1 MTEERAKEIENKVIY
16 ANLWA
21 FTEFKDART
30 IEECLFNVGRAFG
43 LMQASLEKE
52 LDLEINKASSD
63 SLKILIGLRDEIVS
77 RYKDLD
83 KIDIIN
89 LINNKYLKAE
99 EERISREN
107 DKQ

>member
-1 MTEERAKEIENKVIY
+1 MTEKRAKEIENKVIY

-21 FTEFKDART
+21 FTDLRDAST
-30 IEECLFNVGRAFG
+30 IEECLFNVGRGVG
-43 LMQASLEKE
+43 LMQECLKRE
-52 LDLEINKASSD
+52 LDLELNNTGSDRIN
-63 SLKILIGLRDEIVS
+63 ILIKLRDEIVS

-89 LINNKYLKAE
+89 LINKYLKAE

>member
-21 FTEFKDART
+21 FTDLKDAST
-30 IEECLFNVGRAFG
+30 IEECLFNVGRGVG
-43 LMQASLEKE
+43 LMQECLKRE

-63 SLKILIGLRDEIVS
+63 RTHILVKLRDEIVS

-89 LINNKYLKAE
+89 LINKYLKAE
-99 EERISREN
+99 EDYLS
-107 DKQ
+107 

>member
-21 FTEFKDART
+21 FTEFKDAST

-63 SLKILIGLRDEIVS
+63 SLKILISLRDEITR

-89 LINNKYLKAE
+89 LINQCMKVE

-107 DKQ
+107 DK